1 MRQQKTSLFDM
12 NALKSSNLFIDIFI
26 VKIIWLAKNHE
37 NYSFVVSSDEQFI
50 IKIRSLLPSSFGI
63 LASKSLPELD
73 RI

>member
-50 IKIRSLLPSSFGI
+50 IKIRSLPSSFGI